1 MKEIRLGTAEDMV
14 ETLIEYLR
22 KKWQW
27 AEQWLG
33 THYIVT
39 GFLFGFG
46 AYTLTVHPEVMSH
59 ERFAYYGIPL
69 LIIYIA
75 SAWHWFRTRK
85 PELLRDEHG
94 RYTFTYKPIHG
105 KRAVFN
111 VKQRAKDIIS
121 NSKIPVITLIKGN
134 KVRVEQDGQQSTRT
148 AKKFGM
154 TGKNGKPVYNWTL
167 TQKFALN
174 EGSYDFK
181 NDVNWH
187 LESER
192 VRVRQQLQGFRKQ
205 LSISLGIPDFEIGT
219 DYTFQ
224 NGFFVWK
231 TIAWRDTSIPQEE
244 KDRVIE
250 TETYLRKKRAGAYV
264 KASLANP
271 DIPDYRDSDWYE

>member
-1 MKEIRLGTAEDMV
+1 MKEIRLGTITEMV
-14 ETLIEYLR
+14 ELFKEYLR
-22 KKWQW
+22 KIWQW

-33 THYIVT
+33 VHYVVLMFCAGMVVGFASWNYKPPHIVYA
-39 GFLFGFG
+39 FLFGTYITSAG
-46 AYTLTVHPEVMSH
+46 HWIKTRNP
-59 ERFAYYGIPL
+59 RFWIDKNGEM
-69 LIIYIA
+69 
-75 SAWHWFRTRK
+75 R
-85 PELLRDEHG
+85 
-94 RYTFTYKPIHG
+94 FTYNSIHG
-105 KRAVFN
+105 ERSAINPYKRI
-111 VKQRAKDIIS
+111 KDIRA

-148 AKKFGM
+148 PKKFGM
-154 TGKNGKPVYNWTL
+154 AGKNGKPVHNWTL

-187 LESER
+187 LEKER
-192 VRVRQQLQGFRKQ
+192 VRVRQQLQGFREQ
-205 LSISLGIPDFEIGT
+205 LSISLGIPDFELGT

-231 TIAWRDTSIPQEE
+231 TIVWRDTSIPQEE

-271 DIPDYRDSDWYE
+271 DMPDYKDSDWYE